1 MKKLVA
7 NGYVSTKFFPFPKW
21 VVQQWLR
28 FTNADTTKE
37 NDQIQQKKFKYH
49 KPRVDSETQAR

>member
-37 NDQIQQKKFKYH
+37 NDQIQQK
-49 KPRVDSETQAR
+49 